1 MKKLLAIL
9 LSVLFVASL
18 SACSVPSGQNEAT
31 ANPDVTGAPS
41 SADGP
46 AVSGEISGEI
56 TVSAYDSQTYKA
68 FLEDAARL
76 FEEKYPGTTVTVE
89 TFSAMPEVKTSGQG
103 NKSMTAIQ
111 MQDDPQGRQ
120 DYISKVNTAMM
131 SGGGADVY
139 AMDVLPIY
147 KYAQSGQL
155 EDLAGYMNADSEFD
169 RAAYR
174 GNILDAIQYNGG
186 TWFLPVDYT
195 FDYFAYDST
204 LISPDGSNFGP
215 QSAFST
221 QQLFDLAKEL
231 YDGST
236 KLFNISDYQNKGN
249 GGMWRDLFTDHYTD
263 FVDIQNKTA
272 NFADGSFA
280 GLLNTVTGYAQQG
293 YIPQG
298 VSDRAVNAED
308 VMRQAGEAPTDRYSF
323 KHQSAFSLLNQFT
336 RDTGRKL
343 QMVMIGENSGIEA
356 DDEIAGIH
364 ANADGTV
371 PFTYGQAYGINANS
385 QNKQTAWAFIK
396 FLLSEE
402 MQINTHLSPF
412 SFPVLNSALEKKANS
427 VFGGSFM
434 GAQAGELDEKQQQAF
449 DAYLTAIRQMSDQI
463 HSYTWTDTLINDMI
477 SAEVQYYFDGSKTAE
492 EVADVLQNKVD
503 LYLNE

>member
-9 LSVLFVASL
+9 LSVLFVVSM
-18 SACSVPSGQNEAT
+18 SACSGAPQNEAT
-31 ANPDVTGAPS
+31 TSPNVTGAPS
-41 SADGP
+41 PADSP
-46 AVSGEISGEI
+46 AILDEISGEI
-56 TVSAYDSQTYKA
+56 TVSAYDSQTYKV

-76 FEEKYPGTTVTVE
+76 FEEKYPGTTVAVE

-103 NKSMTAIQ
+103 NQNITAIQ

-139 AMDVLPIY
+139 AMDVLPAH

-155 EDLAGYMNADSEFD
+155 EDLTGYMNADSEFD
-169 RAAYR
+169 RTAYR
-174 GNILDAIQYNGG
+174 ENILDAIQYNGG

-204 LISPDGSNFGP
+204 LISPDAGSLGS

-221 QQLFDLAKEL
+221 QQLFDLAKDL
-231 YDGST
+231 YDGSA
-236 KLFNISDYQNKGN
+236 KIFNTSDYQKMGN
-249 GGMWRDLFTDHYTD
+249 GGMWKDLFTDHYTD

-280 GLLNTVTGYAQQG
+280 GLLNTVTEYAQQG
-293 YIPQG
+293 YIPKG
-298 VSDRAVNAED
+298 VGGQAANGEDRMKQAV
-308 VMRQAGEAPTDRYSF
+308 EAPTDRYHF
-323 KHQSAFSLLNQFT
+323 KDQSAFSLLNQFT
-336 RDTGRKL
+336 RDTGRKTN
-343 QMVMIGENSGIEA
+343 MVMAGENRGIEE

-385 QNKQTAWAFIK
+385 QNKETAWAFIK

-402 MQINTHLSPF
+402 MQLNTNLSPR
-412 SFPVLNSALEKKANS
+412 SFPVLNAALEKKAKS

-434 GAQAGELDEKQQQAF
+434 GAQAEELDEKQQQAF
-449 DAYLTAIRQMSDQI
+449 NAYLTAIKQLSDRI
-463 HSYTWTDTLINDMI
+463 NSYTWTDTLINDMI
-477 SAEVQYYFDGSKTAE
+477 NAEVQYYFDGSKTAE

>member
-9 LSVLFVASL
+9 LAVLFIVSM
-18 SACSVPSGQNEAT
+18 SACSGAPQNAAT
-31 ANPDVTGAPS
+31 TSPDVTGAPS
-41 SADGP
+41 FVDNP
-46 AVSGEISGEI
+46 AISGEIGGEI

-68 FLEDAARL
+68 FLEDAAKL
-76 FEEKYPGTTVTVE
+76 FEEKYPGTTVNVE
-89 TFSAMPEVKTSGQG
+89 TFSAMPDIKTSGQG
-103 NKSMTAIQ
+103 NKSVTAIQ

-139 AMDVLPIY
+139 AMDVLPVY

-155 EDLAGYMNADSEFD
+155 EDLVGYMNADGEFD

-174 GNILDAIQYNGG
+174 ENILDAIQYNGG

-204 LISPDGSNFGP
+204 LISPDAGGFGP

-221 QQLFDLAKEL
+221 QQLFDMAKGL

-236 KLFNISDYQNKGN
+236 KLFNTSDYQNKGN
-249 GGMWRDLFTDHYTD
+249 GGMWRELFMDHYTE
-263 FVDIQNKTA
+263 FVDIQNKAA

-280 GLLNTVTGYAQQG
+280 GILNTVTEYAQQG
-293 YIPQG
+293 YIPKGASGQAANG
-298 VSDRAVNAED
+298 ED
-308 VMRQAGEAPTDRYSF
+308 MMKQAGQAPTDRYSF
-323 KHQSAFSLLNQFT
+323 KDQSAFSLLSQFT
-336 RDTGRKL
+336 RGTGRKI
-343 QMVMIGENSGIEA
+343 QMVMVGENPGIED

-402 MQINTHLSPF
+402 MQLNTHLSPR
-412 SFPVLNSALEKKANS
+412 SFPVLSSALEKKAMS
-427 VFGGSFM
+427 VFSGSFM
-434 GAQAGELDEKQQQAF
+434 GAQAEELDEKQQQAF
-449 DAYLTAIRQMSDQI
+449 NAYLTAIKQLSDQI
-463 HSYTWTDTLINDMI
+463 NSYTWTDALINDMI
-477 SAEVQYYFDGSKTAE
+477 NAEVQYYFDGSKTAE